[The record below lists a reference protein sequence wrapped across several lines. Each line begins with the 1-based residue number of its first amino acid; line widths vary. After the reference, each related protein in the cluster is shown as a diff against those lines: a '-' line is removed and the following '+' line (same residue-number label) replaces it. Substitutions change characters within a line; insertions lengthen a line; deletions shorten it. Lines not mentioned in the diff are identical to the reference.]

1 MIQNTDYEMIPNDV
15 DGWDIRIL
23 TGEFNE
29 TVFTFEHLRVI
40 DDGLKY
46 RISIVESPIED
57 LNPDENIG
65 LQKAAGA
72 ILYNVLDDYCK
83 ESK

>member
-46 RISIVESPIED
+46 RISIVESPI
-57 LNPDENIG
+57 
-65 LQKAAGA
+65 
-72 ILYNVLDDYCK
+72 
-83 ESK
+83 

>member
-1 MIQNTDYEMIPNDV
+1 MIQNTDYEMIPNDT

-29 TVFTFEHLRVI
+29 TVFTFEHTRLV
-40 DDGLKY
+40 DDQLKFA
-46 RISIVESPIED
+46 ISIVESPIEN
-57 LNPDENIG
+57 LIADENIG
-65 LQKAAGA
+65 LQNAAGA

-83 ESK
+83 EQK